1 MEHSMNYSDSASKI
15 KSILYDLSRIEEWW
29 LLSFGLILFA
39 FIPNIYRLNND
50 VITSADLISLFT
62 SPLLYLSIIVVFCAQ
77 IFLFASNNYFDRHV
91 DSLDELKCKRNPVCT
106 GDVKSGEV
114 FILLFVTGIVS
125 LFISFLFN
133 FMTFVFTAFTL
144 FVFYFYTAEP
154 FRFKNKLGLDI
165 LSHGV
170 LINTFPYFFC
180 LVAMRDFSG
189 GALFLLAALMMRSV
203 MAQMLQEI
211 RDYEVD
217 RKVER
222 NTVVALGQKRS
233 AWIVFG
239 IYLALSFST
248 LILITSYQFFNLGV
262 SMFYLF
268 ILFLCM
274 AYAPTFY
281 KLINAVE
288 YEYRDLIETMWMGQ
302 GRTNYWMGISYA
314 GPFSLYFFI
323 VYFLLI

>member
-1 MEHSMNYSDSASKI
+1 MNYSDAVNKL
-15 KSILYDLSRIEEWW
+15 KSTVYDLSRIEEWW

-50 VITSADLISLFT
+50 VITMADIIELFT
-62 SPLLYLSIIVVFCAQ
+62 TPPLYLSLIVVFTAQ
-77 IFLFASNNYFDRHV
+77 IFLFASNDYHDRHV
-91 DSLDELKCKRNPVCT
+91 DSLDELKRKRNPVCN
-106 GDVKSGEV
+106 GDVRPVDV
-114 FILLFVTGIVS
+114 FILLFVTGAASLFVS
-125 LFISFLFN
+125 LLFN
-133 FMTFVFTAFTL
+133 FMTFIFTAFAL

-239 IYLALSFST
+239 IYITLFFST
-248 LILITSYQFFNLGV
+248 LILITSYQFFDLGV

-268 ILFLCM
+268 VLFLCV

-302 GRTNYWMGISYA
+302 GRANYWMGISYA

-323 VYFLLI
+323 VYFVLI